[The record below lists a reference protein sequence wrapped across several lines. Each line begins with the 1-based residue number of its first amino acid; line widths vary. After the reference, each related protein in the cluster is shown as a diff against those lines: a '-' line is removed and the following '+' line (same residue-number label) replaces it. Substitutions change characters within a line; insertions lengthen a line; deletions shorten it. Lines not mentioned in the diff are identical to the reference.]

1 MVDGVFRRYLV
12 VWFPPGPDGRPEIL
26 QQFHG
31 AQRGAPKT
39 QFVKVEKKS
48 SHCKLPFLF
57 KCRFTTD
64 VPDLLIVDLCTF
76 PPKKRKNLRET
87 SGNFPTFPTSE
98 GGNGR
103 DLHLRW
109 ESESMPRQS
118 WTGGVIRWL
127 IVLLLTSETPFIL
140 QKKKAN
146 PEKDAHICF
155 FLFFCLG
162 CLNSMK
168 EQFLLWN
175 NVKGGETMILLTS
188 SPGWSLRGDPKRPPA
203 SVAKPQTPDVTV
215 SRDVDGR
222 DVGRT
227 VDASEALGS
236 RNQWRTGGKRCK
248 MMAKYDAKDG
258 NSSITWFQL
267 RHLFW
272 LVLWRMLHWDFSLAR
287 LRLVNWDDRKKSTR
301 DLQVKETLFAKWKKT
316 GRNRYEFDMN
326 HIYIYMNSYEPCMEV
341 KKHLCQFVT
350 FSFHSF
356 HLHCLFESSS
366 CLLTLFSSLFRS
378 VSRQQFSPFTLR
390 LDTWH
395 MVGGNKRTQAL
406 HRSSEH
412 LTLPSNSLRH
422 LVLLQS
428 CLATAWQEKCR
439 C

>member
-1 MVDGVFRRYLV
+1 MHIPPKKAEESERNLRELPDISHIRR
-12 VWFPPGPDGRPEIL
+12 WKWQRPPPPLRIRI
-26 QQFHG
+26 H
-31 AQRGAPKT
+31 APSKLDRRSDSLIDRFASHEWNT
-39 QFVKVEKKS
+39 IYITEKKS
-48 SHCKLPFLF
+48 
-57 KCRFTTD
+57 
-64 VPDLLIVDLCTF
+64 
-76 PPKKRKNLRET
+76 
-87 SGNFPTFPTSE
+87 
-98 GGNGR
+98 
-103 DLHLRW
+103 
-109 ESESMPRQS
+109 QS
-118 WTGGVIRWL
+118 WKRCPYL
-127 IVLLLTSETPFIL
+127 
-140 QKKKAN
+140 
-146 PEKDAHICF
+146 F
-155 FLFFCLG
+155 FLIFCLG

-326 HIYIYMNSYEPCMEV
+326 HIYIYE
-341 KKHLCQFVT
+341 
-350 FSFHSF
+350 
-356 HLHCLFESSS
+356 
-366 CLLTLFSSLFRS
+366 
-378 VSRQQFSPFTLR
+378 
-390 LDTWH
+390 
-395 MVGGNKRTQAL
+395 
-406 HRSSEH
+406 
-412 LTLPSNSLRH
+412 
-422 LVLLQS
+422 
-428 CLATAWQEKCR
+428 
-439 C
+439 